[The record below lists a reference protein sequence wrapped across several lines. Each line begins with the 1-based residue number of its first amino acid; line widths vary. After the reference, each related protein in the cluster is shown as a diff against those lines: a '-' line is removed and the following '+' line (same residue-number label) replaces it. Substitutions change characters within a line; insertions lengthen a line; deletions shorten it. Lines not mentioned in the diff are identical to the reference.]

1 MSATLPQVGRTG
13 IGHLGD
19 RPLTDTT
26 SFKAPQGLTFVD
38 KESTGSLGV
47 AQPPQQPARG
57 RGRAPTTSRPAQR
70 ASGYRP
76 GYEIAAERV
85 LELVV
90 ALGLRPGDRMP
101 TEHDLADRL
110 GTSRTVVR
118 EAVKILSAIGRVRV
132 EKGRGLYVADDAG
145 VLGGRSSPFFLPTD
159 LDHVYMLFEFRRTQE
174 MEASRLAALRATPAE
189 LRTIGEAVD
198 LYRGG
203 FETDQLDVMVQADET
218 FHLGVAAAA
227 HNAFLAA
234 AVKEARRLQSQSSV
248 IGMQGSAG
256 NHAAKAVD
264 EHEAIYRAIR
274 EGRPE
279 AAALAAAEHID
290 NTLEDYRREF
300 QHRLFPL

>member
-1 MSATLPQVGRTG
+1 MDREPSGR
-13 IGHLGD
+13 LG
-19 RPLTDTT
+19 TE
-26 SFKAPQGLTFVD
+26 SVVD
-38 KESTGSLGV
+38 
-47 AQPPQQPARG
+47 PPQQPPGGGPVSPPAR
-57 RGRAPTTSRPAQR
+57 RT
-70 ASGYRP
+70 SGYRP

-85 LELVV
+85 LELIV
-90 ALGLRPGDRMP
+90 ALGLHPGDRMP
-101 TEHDLADRL
+101 TEHDLAERL

-118 EAVKILSAIGRVRV
+118 EAIKILSALGRVRV

-145 VLGGRSSPFFLPTD
+145 VLGGHSSPFFLPTD

-174 MEASRLAALRATPAE
+174 MEASRLAAQRATPAE
-189 LRTIGEAVD
+189 LRIVGEAVD
-198 LYRGG
+198 LYRVG
-203 FETDQLDVMVQADET
+203 FEADELDLMIQADEA

-234 AVKEARRLQSQSSV
+234 AVKEARHLQSQSSV

-279 AAALAAAEHID
+279 AAAVAAAEHID
-290 NTLEDYRREF
+290 NTLADYRQEI
-300 QHRLFPL
+300 QHRLFSI